1 MQQTQVL
8 ILNEERDIFQDLVA
22 LLPEGVSAMSRSP
35 FFDLG
40 DSVQLK
46 DLALIVLVLPKKKTY
61 QAIERLSESWMV
73 GAIPM
78 IVVTRTPP
86 SLSLINALLPLH
98 PVAILKYPFLNAQ
111 DQTKV
116 QSALTQGLQA
126 AARQTLKKHLAQAN
140 ERLNLRLQEFNTL
153 YTVGKSVISSLDS
166 DEVLQRILGAAVNL
180 TRAEEGFI
188 LLKEKD
194 KLYLRA
200 SKNMSEEIVQRFHV
214 EAADSV
220 AWQVINSG
228 RPAMLQRQTQIATG
242 YLVRSLLYV
251 PLQAPG
257 RGVIGVLGVV
267 NRKKS
272 EAFTENQLFT
282 LSSIADFAAIALEN
296 ARLFSA
302 VEAEKSRLRAIL
314 EHAAEAILVTDMEN
328 RLLLWSDTAALLFG
342 LPAEAVD
349 HPLTDYIDNAG
360 LLDLFL
366 ENGGGAGKDQDGADD
381 AEEMAHA
388 EVELDEDRV
397 FNAQL
402 TPIAEVGQV
411 VIMQNIT
418 HLKELDRLKSEFVST
433 VSHDL
438 RTPLTTVQGYIEL
451 LERVGPLSD
460 MQQDFIQKALR
471 SLRHITALISDLL
484 DIGRI
489 EAGYDLEML
498 PCRIDRVIK
507 EAVETH
513 LISAQQNGIELSY
526 DLPNYPLW
534 VLGNARRLRQVVENL
549 ISNAVKYNEP
559 EGWVRVRAMRDNHH
573 VIVRVEDSGLGIP
586 LEEQPKIFE
595 RFYRVQLPETEDI
608 HGTGLG
614 LAIVR
619 SVIQKHKGRIWVES
633 APSEGSTFAFVLNSY
648 EGLGEGSES
657 L

>member
-1 MQQTQVL
+1 MQQAQVL
-8 ILNEERDIFQDLVA
+8 ILSEEHDIFQDLVG
-22 LLPEGVSAMSRSP
+22 LLPEGATAMSHSP
-35 FFDLG
+35 FVDLG

-46 DLALIVLVLPKKKTY
+46 DLALIVLVLPQQKTY
-61 QAIERLSESWMV
+61 QAIESLGRSWAAGV
-73 GAIPM
+73 IPV
-78 IVVTRTPP
+78 IVVMHTPP
-86 SLSLINALLPLH
+86 SLSLVNALLPLH
-98 PVAILKYPFLNAQ
+98 PLAILKYPFPAAQ
-111 DQTKV
+111 DRSRATQLFTHGLHV
-116 QSALTQGLQA
+116 AERQS
-126 AARQTLKKHLAQAN
+126 LKKNLAQVN
-140 ERLNLRLQEFNTL
+140 ERLNQRLQEINTL
-153 YTVGKSVISSLDS
+153 YTVGKSVIASLDS
-166 DEVLQRILGAAVNL
+166 DEVLQRILGTALNL

-188 LLKEKD
+188 LLKEED

-200 SKNMSEEIVQRFHV
+200 SKNMSEEFVQRFHR
-214 EAADSV
+214 EASDSI

-257 RGVIGVLGVV
+257 RGEIGVLGVV

-272 EAFTENQLFT
+272 KAFTENQLFI

-302 VEAEKSRLRAIL
+302 VAAEKFRLRAIL
-314 EHAAEAILVTDMEN
+314 EHAAEAILVTDAES
-328 RLLLWSDTAALLFG
+328 RLLLWSHTAALLFD
-342 LPAEAVD
+342 LPDEAVG
-349 HPLTDYIDNAG
+349 HPLEEYIDNTG
-360 LLDLFL
+360 LLDLFA
-366 ENGGGAGKDQDGADD
+366 ENGADEDQAGGEG
-381 AEEMAHA
+381 EMSHA
-388 EVELDEDRV
+388 EVELEEDRI

-402 TPIAEVGQV
+402 TPIAEVGRV

-451 LERVGPLSD
+451 LERVGPLTE
-460 MQQDFIQKALR
+460 MQQDFIQNALR

-489 EAGYDLEML
+489 EAGYDLEMM
-498 PCRIDRVIK
+498 PCRMDRVIK
-507 EAVETH
+507 EAVETY
-513 LISAQQNGIELSY
+513 LIPAEQAEIELSY
-526 DLPNYPLW
+526 DLPDYPLW
-534 VLGNARRLRQVVENL
+534 VLGNARRLRQVIENL
-549 ISNAVKYNEP
+549 ISNAIKYNEP
-559 EGWVRVRAMRDNHH
+559 KGWVRVRALRDNQH
-573 VIVRVEDSGLGIP
+573 VIVRVEDNGLGIP

-595 RFYRVQLPETEDI
+595 RFYRVQAPETEDV

-619 SVIQKHKGRIWVES
+619 SVVQKHKGRIWLES
-633 APSEGSTFAFVLNSY
+633 APGEGSTFAFVLNSY
-648 EGLGEGSES
+648 EDETEVPES

>member
-1 MQQTQVL
+1 MQQAQVL
-8 ILNEERDIFQDLVA
+8 ILNEEHDIFQDLVD

-35 FFDLG
+35 FVDLG

-46 DLALIVLVLPKKKTY
+46 ELSLIVLVLPQHKTY
-61 QAIERLSESWMV
+61 QAIESLGGSWAA
-73 GAIPM
+73 GALPV
-78 IVVTRTPP
+78 IVMMHTSP
-86 SLSLINALLPLH
+86 SLSLVNALLPLH
-98 PVAILKYPFLNAQ
+98 PLAMLKYPFSTAQ
-111 DQTKV
+111 DR
-116 QSALTQGLQA
+116 SRATQLFTHGLHVAEHQP
-126 AARQTLKKHLAQAN
+126 LKKNLAQVN
-140 ERLNLRLQEFNTL
+140 ERLNQRLQEINTL
-153 YTVGKSVISSLDS
+153 YTVGKSVIASLDS
-166 DEVLQRILGAAVNL
+166 DEVLQRILGTALNL

-188 LLKEKD
+188 LLKEED

-200 SKNMSEEIVQRFHV
+200 SKNMSEEFVQRFHR
-214 EAADSV
+214 EASDSV

-257 RGVIGVLGVV
+257 RGEIGVLGVV
-267 NRKKS
+267 NRKQSK
-272 EAFTENQLFT
+272 AFTENQLFI

-328 RLLLWSDTAALLFG
+328 RLLLWSNTAALLFD
-342 LPAEAVD
+342 LPDEAVG
-349 HPLTDYIDNAG
+349 HPLEEYIDNTG
-360 LLDLFL
+360 LLDLFS
-366 ENGGGAGKDQDGADD
+366 ENGAD
-381 AEEMAHA
+381 EEQASGEGEMSHA
-388 EVELDEDRV
+388 EVELEEDRI

-402 TPIAEVGQV
+402 TPIAEVGRV

-451 LERVGPLSD
+451 LERVGPLTE
-460 MQQDFIQKALR
+460 MQQDFIQNALR

-507 EAVETH
+507 EAVETY
-513 LISAQQNGIELSY
+513 LIPAEQAEVELSY
-526 DLPNYPLW
+526 ELPDHPLW
-534 VLGNARRLRQVVENL
+534 VLGNARRLRQVIENL
-549 ISNAVKYNEP
+549 ISNALKYNDSG
-559 EGWVRVRAMRDNHH
+559 GWTRVRAMRDNQH
-573 VIVRVEDSGLGIP
+573 VIVRVEDNGLGIP
-586 LEEQPKIFE
+586 MAEQPKIFE
-595 RFYRVQLPETEDI
+595 RFYRVQAPETEDV

-633 APSEGSTFAFVLNSY
+633 TPGEGSTFAFVLNSY
-648 EGLGEGSES
+648 EDVEEAPES

>member
-1 MQQTQVL
+1 MQQAKVL
-8 ILNEERDIFQDLVA
+8 ILSEERDIFQDVAA
-22 LLPEGVSAMSRSP
+22 LLPEDTTAMSRSP
-35 FFDLG
+35 FIDLD
-40 DSVQLK
+40 DSVRLRH
-46 DLALIVLVLPKKKTY
+46 LALIVLVLPEKRMY
-61 QAIERLSESWMV
+61 PAIDGLCESWMA
-73 GAIPM
+73 GTIPL

-86 SLSLINALLPLH
+86 SLTLFNALLPLH
-98 PVAILKYPFLNAQ
+98 PVVVLKYPFLTAQ
-111 DQTKV
+111 DRLKV
-116 QSALTQGLQA
+116 MDALTEGLHAGKHQA
-126 AARQTLKKHLAQAN
+126 LKKNLAQAN
-140 ERLNLRLQEFNTL
+140 ERLNQRLQEINTI

-166 DEVLQRILGAAVNL
+166 DEVLQRILGTALNL

-188 LLKEKD
+188 LLKEGD

-200 SKNMSEEIVQRFHV
+200 SKNMSEEFVQRFHV

-267 NRKKS
+267 NRKQSK
-272 EAFTENQLFT
+272 AFTENQLFT

-314 EHAAEAILVTDMEN
+314 EHAAEAILVTDAEN

-342 LPAEAVD
+342 LPVEAVG

-360 LLDLFL
+360 LLELFL
-366 ENGGGAGKDQDGADD
+366 ENGAGKDQDGDDD

-402 TPIAEVGQV
+402 TPIAEVGRV

-451 LERVGPLSD
+451 LERVGPLSE
-460 MQQDFIQKALR
+460 MQEDFIEKALR

-507 EAVETH
+507 EAVDAY
-513 LISAQQNGIELSY
+513 LIPAQQAEIELSY
-526 DLPNYPLW
+526 ELPDHPLW
-534 VLGNARRLRQVVENL
+534 VLGNARRLRQVIENL
-549 ISNAVKYNEP
+549 ISNAIKYNEP
-559 EGWVRVRAMRDNHH
+559 KGWVRVRALRDNQH
-573 VIVRVEDSGLGIP
+573 VIVRVEDNGLGIP
-586 LEEQPKIFE
+586 MEEQPKVFE
-595 RFYRVQLPETEDI
+595 RFYRVQAPETEDV

-633 APSEGSTFAFVLNSY
+633 TPAEGSTFAFVLNSY
-648 EGLGEGSES
+648 EVLEEAPES

>member
-1 MQQTQVL
+1 MQRTQVL
-8 ILNEERDIFQDLVA
+8 ILNEERDIFQDLAA
-22 LLPEGVSAMSRSP
+22 LLPEGVSAMSHSP
-35 FFDLG
+35 FVELD
-40 DSVQLK
+40 DSVQLQ
-46 DLALIVLVLPKKKTY
+46 DLALIVLVLPKKGMY
-61 QAIERLSESWMV
+61 QAIQELGESWIA
-73 GAIPM
+73 GAIPV

-86 SLSLINALLPLH
+86 SLSLINALLPLR
-98 PVAILKYPFLNAQ
+98 PIAILKYPFLTAQ

-116 QSALTQGLQA
+116 MALLRQGVQA
-126 AARQTLKKHLAQAN
+126 AASQGLKKNLAQAN
-140 ERLNLRLQEFNTL
+140 ERLNQRLQEINTL
-153 YTVGKSVISSLDS
+153 YTVGKSVIASLEP
-166 DEVLQRILGAAVNL
+166 DEVLQRILDASVNL

-188 LLKEKD
+188 LLKEED

-214 EAADSV
+214 EASDGV

-257 RGVIGVLGVV
+257 RGVIGVLSVV
-267 NRKKS
+267 NRRKS
-272 EAFTENQLFT
+272 KAFTENQLFT

-314 EHAAEAILVTDMEN
+314 EHAAEAILVTDAEN
-328 RLLLWSDTAALLFG
+328 RLLLWSNTAALLFD
-342 LPAEAVD
+342 LPAKAVGR
-349 HPLTDYIDNAG
+349 PLADYIDNTG
-360 LLDLFL
+360 LLDLFA
-366 ENGGGAGKDQDGADD
+366 ENGVGQDQDGGGET
-381 AEEMAHA
+381 EEITHA
-388 EVELDEDRV
+388 EVELAEDRI

-402 TPIAEVGQV
+402 TPIAEVGRV

-451 LERVGPLSD
+451 LERVGPLTD
-460 MQQDFIQKALR
+460 MQQDFILKALR

-498 PCRIDRVIK
+498 PCRMDRVIK
-507 EAVETH
+507 EAVDAY
-513 LISAQQNGIELSY
+513 LIPAQQSEIELSY
-526 DLPNYPLW
+526 EVPAHPLW

-549 ISNAVKYNEP
+549 ISNAIKYNEP
-559 EGWVRVRAMRDNHH
+559 QGWVRVRALRDNHH
-573 VIVRVEDSGLGIP
+573 VIIRVEDNGLGIP
-586 LEEQPKIFE
+586 LEEQPKVFE

-633 APSEGSTFAFVLNSY
+633 APDEGSTFAFVLNSH
-648 EGLGEGSES
+648 EELEETPGS

>member
-1 MQQTQVL
+1 MQRAQVL

-22 LLPEGVSAMSRSP
+22 LLPEDTTAISRSP
-35 FFDLG
+35 FVDLG
-40 DSVQLK
+40 DSVQLGC
-46 DLALIVLVLPKKKTY
+46 LALIVFVLPQKKAY
-61 QAIERLSESWMV
+61 QAIERLCESWMV
-73 GAIPM
+73 SAVPL

-86 SLSLINALLPLH
+86 SLSLINALLPLR
-98 PVAILKYPFLNAQ
+98 PIAMLKYPFLTTQGRTQAMA
-111 DQTKV
+111 
-116 QSALTQGLQA
+116 SLTQGLQA
-126 AARQTLKKHLAQAN
+126 AKRHGLKKNLAQAN
-140 ERLNLRLQEFNTL
+140 ERLNQRLQEINTL

-166 DEVLQRILGAAVNL
+166 DEVLQRILGVSLNL

-188 LLKEKD
+188 LLQEGD

-200 SKNMSEEIVQRFHV
+200 SKNMSEEFAQRFHI
-214 EAADSV
+214 EASDSV

-267 NRKKS
+267 NRKQSK
-272 EAFTENQLFT
+272 AFTENQLFT

-314 EHAAEAILVTDMEN
+314 EHAAEAILVTDVEN
-328 RLLLWSDTAALLFG
+328 HLLLWSDTAARLFG
-342 LPAEAVD
+342 LPQEAIG
-349 HPLTDYIDNAG
+349 HLLTDYIDNTG
-360 LLDLFL
+360 LLDLFAG
-366 ENGGGAGKDQDGADD
+366 NGAGEAQDDEK
-381 AEEMAHA
+381 EEIVHA
-388 EVELDEDRV
+388 EVELTEDKV

-402 TPIAEVGQV
+402 TPIAAVGRV

-451 LERVGPLSD
+451 LERVGPLTE
-460 MQQDFIQKALR
+460 MQEDFIEKALR

-498 PCRIDRVIK
+498 PCRMDRVIK
-507 EAVETH
+507 EAVETY
-513 LISAQQNGIELSY
+513 LIPAQQAEIELSY
-526 DLPNYPLW
+526 NLPDRPLW
-534 VLGNARRLRQVVENL
+534 VLGNARRMRQVTENL
-549 ISNAVKYNEP
+549 ISNAIKYNRP
-559 EGWVRVRAMRDNHH
+559 GGWVRVRAFRDHQH

-595 RFYRVQLPETEDI
+595 RFYRVQLAETEDI

-633 APSEGSTFAFVLNSY
+633 APAEGSTFAFVLNSY
-648 EGLGEGSES
+648 EGAEEAPES

>member
-1 MQQTQVL
+1 MQQAQVL

-22 LLPEGVSAMSRSP
+22 LLPEDTTAMSRSP

-40 DSVQLK
+40 DSVQLEG
-46 DLALIVLVLPKKKTY
+46 LALIVFVLPKKKMY
-61 QAIERLSESWMV
+61 QAIEGLSESWMV
-73 GAIPM
+73 GAVPM

-86 SLSLINALLPLH
+86 SLSLINALLPLR
-98 PVAILKYPFLNAQ
+98 PLAMLKYPFLTAQ

-116 QSALTQGLQA
+116 TAALTQGLQA
-126 AARQTLKKHLAQAN
+126 AKRHRLKKNLAQAN
-140 ERLNLRLQEFNTL
+140 ERLNQRLQEFNTL

-188 LLKEKD
+188 LLKERD

-200 SKNMSEEIVQRFHV
+200 SKNMSEEFVQRFHV

-267 NRKKS
+267 NRKQSK
-272 EAFTENQLFT
+272 AFTENQLFT
-282 LSSIADFAAIALEN
+282 LSSVADFAAIALEN

-314 EHAAEAILVTDMEN
+314 EHAAEAILVTDAEN
-328 RLLLWSDTAALLFG
+328 RLLLWSDTAALLFD
-342 LPAEAVD
+342 LPAEAVG

-366 ENGGGAGKDQDGADD
+366 ENGAGQDQDGADD
-381 AEEMAHA
+381 TEEMAHA

-402 TPIAEVGQV
+402 TPIAEVGRV

-451 LERVGPLSD
+451 LERVGPLSE
-460 MQQDFIQKALR
+460 MQEDFIEKALR

-498 PCRIDRVIK
+498 PCRMDRVIK
-507 EAVETH
+507 EAVETY
-513 LISAQQNGIELSY
+513 LIPAQQAEVELSY
-526 DLPNYPLW
+526 DLPDYPLW

-549 ISNAVKYNEP
+549 ISNAIKYTAP
-559 EGWVRVRAMRDNHH
+559 GGWARVRAMRDNHH
-573 VIVRVEDSGLGIP
+573 VIVRVEDKGLGIP

-595 RFYRVQLPETEDI
+595 RFYRVQAPETEDI
-608 HGTGLG
+608 RGTGLG

-633 APSEGSTFAFVLNSY
+633 APGEGSAFAFVLNSY
-648 EGLGEGSES
+648 EDLEAVPEN